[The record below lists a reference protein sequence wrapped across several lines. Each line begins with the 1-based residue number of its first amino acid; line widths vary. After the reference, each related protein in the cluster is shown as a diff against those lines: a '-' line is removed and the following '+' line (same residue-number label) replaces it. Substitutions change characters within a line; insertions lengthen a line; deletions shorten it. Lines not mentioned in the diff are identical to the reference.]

1 MLIYCNWVIFININ
15 YIFNLENIKIAII
28 IIFFPCFPKTWNGI
42 TVLTSTD
49 FFFGQTQEIGILQGA
64 ASEEHA
70 CN

>member
-49 FFFGQTQEIGILQGA
+49 FFFAQTQEIGILQGA
-64 ASEEHA
+64 TSEEHA